1 MGFTNSKIDVFLYTL
16 YQDKVHTIILIYV
29 DDIIITGFDTKAID
43 QLIYQM
49 SIVFLVKDLRPLS
62 FFLGVETLCQS
73 HDIFLTQLK
82 YIADLLQKVNIYKV
96 KPCLASIST
105 TSHFPKF

>member
-1 MGFTNSKIDVFLYTL
+1 MSFYTL
-16 YQDKVHTIILIYV
+16 FIKTKFISSFSFYV
-29 DDIIITGFDTKAID
+29 DDIIITGFDTKAIN

-49 SIVFLVKDLRPLS
+49 SIVFLVIDLRPLS

-82 YIADLLQKVNIYKV
+82 YIADLLQKVNIDKV
-96 KPCLASIST
+96 KPCLALIST